1 MTNLSYQVA
10 RAARL
15 ALQYSYGD
23 KCKDWTLADW
33 SNAALGELG
42 EAANIIKKY
51 RRGDVDLCDVREA
64 LAFELADALAYI
76 DLLAYHA
83 GIDLS
88 EAVEDKFN
96 LLAQRLESDIHL
108 DNGALIVGVVE
119 EDR

>member
-1 MTNLSYQVA
+1 MTALTYETA
-10 RAARL
+10 RRARL
-15 ALQYSYGD
+15 AIQSKFQD
-23 KCKDWTLADW
+23 DCADWTLADW

-42 EAANIIKKY
+42 EAANIIKKI
-51 RRGDVDLCDVREA
+51 RRKDFLISDPGVREA

-96 LLAQRLESDIHL
+96 SLCDRHAITDISL
-108 DNGALIVGVVE
+108 DDGKLIIGP
-119 EDR
+119 